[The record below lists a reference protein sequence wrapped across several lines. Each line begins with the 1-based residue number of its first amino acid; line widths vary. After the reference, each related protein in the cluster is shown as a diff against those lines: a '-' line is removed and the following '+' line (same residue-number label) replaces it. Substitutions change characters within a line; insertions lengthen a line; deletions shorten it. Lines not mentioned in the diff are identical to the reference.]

1 MIPSRSYLKSIISR
15 FLDLILLVI
24 SLVTGFFELIIC
36 DRILMFLFSL
46 LKGTNKI
53 SRPVYMASW
62 FLLGIGYP
70 VFLVL
75 TGEYH
80 FERLGKPASWA
91 LFVKTFVVQAI
102 ILAIGY
108 FI

>member
-1 MIPSRSYLKSIISR
+1 
-15 FLDLILLVI
+15 
-24 SLVTGFFELIIC
+24 
-36 DRILMFLFSL
+36 
-46 LKGTNKI
+46 
-53 SRPVYMASW
+53 MASW

>member
-1 MIPSRSYLKSIISR
+1 MLQSGSSPKSIILR
-15 FLDLILLVI
+15 FFALILLVI
-24 SLVTGFFELIIC
+24 SLLTGLLELIIC

-46 LKGTNKI
+46 LTGTNKI
-53 SRPVYMASW
+53 SRPVYMAAW
-62 FLLGIGYP
+62 FLLGIGYL
-70 VFLVL
+70 VFLVF